1 MFFIHSSK
9 VPSILTEV
17 IRSNP
22 RANGVAI
29 IISNDYATTPGLDT
43 LKGTHKDAERMEG
56 AFKSLNITTY
66 RASNVTKFKLVSL
79 LNEAAQ
85 CKEYP
90 RESRC
95 ISFVFSGHGLDSN
108 QIYMQ
113 DGKLV
118 HIANEI
124 IQPLL
129 PMRAPHISTVP
140 KLFFLDACRGSRD
153 ITPVVVPRSAGGAV
167 QEIHQKGGIDATLKV
182 PPLGNF
188 LVAFSTMPEYRSYE
202 MTGEGGVWM
211 TTLAEKLRT
220 SQDYVEVILS
230 DVRKELLEK
239 YQEAGWTSRMQQPET
254 LSRLNEK
261 VCLAQDIKSIG
272 GQVAFANG
280 RTTGKGSPSLPAHS
294 YYKVLILLISIAL
307 AVGPSFLTQPP
318 ATQKS
323 PQHPGHFRGLL
334 NQLFQGNKITS
345 PHVYTETSTVDE
357 PNVVRFIGVATF
369 THQGTPKRFT
379 SRGVHTTKVS
389 ALESAAEQA
398 YITIGKSAILV
409 AS

>member
-1 MFFIHSSK
+1 MFFIHS
-9 VPSILTEV
+9 LTEV

-29 IISNDYATTPGLDT
+29 IVSNDYATTPGLDT

-66 RASNVTKFKLVSL
+66 RASNTTKFQLGAL

-85 CKEYP
+85 CRGYP

-95 ISFVFSGHGLDSN
+95 IAFVFSGHGLDSN

-113 DGKLV
+113 DGYPMNLMS
-118 HIANEI
+118 EI
-124 IQPLL
+124 IHPLL
-129 PMRAPHISTVP
+129 PLKAPHIVTIP
-140 KLFFLDACRGSRD
+140 KLFFIDACRGSRD

-167 QEIHQKGGIDATLKV
+167 QEIHQKGGTDASLQV
-182 PPLGNF
+182 PPEGNF

-202 MTGEGGVWM
+202 MKGEGGVWM

-220 SQDYVEVILS
+220 SQDYVEIILS

-239 YQEAGWTSRMQQPET
+239 YQSPGWTARMQQPET

-261 VCLAQDIKSIG
+261 VCLARDIKSIG
-272 GQVAFANG
+272 GQAAFANG
-280 RTTGKGSPSLPAHS
+280 RTTGKGSASLPAHS
-294 YYKVLILLISIAL
+294 YYKVLILFMSIAL

-345 PHVYTETSTVDE
+345 PAYTETSTVDE
-357 PNVVRFIGVATF
+357 VNVVRFIGVVTF
-369 THQGTPKRFT
+369 SHQGTPKRFT
-379 SRGVHTTKVS
+379 SRGVHTNKVS

-398 YITIGKSAILV
+398 YITIGTSAG
-409 AS
+409 SYSSS